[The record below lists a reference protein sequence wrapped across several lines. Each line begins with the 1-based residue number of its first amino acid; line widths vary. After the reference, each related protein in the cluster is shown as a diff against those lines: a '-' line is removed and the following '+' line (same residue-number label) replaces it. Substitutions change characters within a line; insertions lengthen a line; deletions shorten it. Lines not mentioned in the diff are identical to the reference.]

1 MRLVLSCLLCLLL
14 APAIARAQASAP
26 ADAPTPA
33 PVAADVQAARAK
45 SCAAFLSEVS
55 MRSTASGA
63 PGQSPS
69 FALVWGALLEEFRA
83 KYGAD
88 AALAKVP
95 VARRVFD
102 NTVAACR
109 RAPARALGAAVER
122 EFYQVR

>member
-1 MRLVLSCLLCLLL
+1 M
-14 APAIARAQASAP
+14 AQSAP
-26 ADAPTPA
+26 APDPA
-33 PVAADVQAARAK
+33 PVVDEVQAARAK
-45 SCAAFLSEVS
+45 SCASFLSEVS

-69 FALVWGALLEEFRA
+69 FALVWGALLDEFRV

-95 VARRVFD
+95 IARRVFD
-102 NTVAACR
+102 NTVASCR
-109 RAPARALGAAVER
+109 RTPSRALGPAVER